1 MCRSENECRITCGDE
16 EKAEN
21 ETKSESAEGA
31 VRDIPGLYEG
41 FLACTVGEL
50 EGHILSARTREE
62 RIFYRTLLN
71 LRLRLDQEKIVGK
84 SLL

>member
-1 MCRSENECRITCGDE
+1 MCKEKNESDVILE
-16 EKAEN
+16 ESKAP
-21 ETKSESAEGA
+21 ESS
-31 VRDIPGLYEG
+31 LYEG
-41 FLACTVGEL
+41 FLSCTVGEL
-50 EGHILSARTREE
+50 EGHILSARSREE

>member
-1 MCRSENECRITCGDE
+1 MCFTETENKITDEMTESSERS
-16 EKAEN
+16 
-21 ETKSESAEGA
+21 
-31 VRDIPGLYEG
+31 LYEG
-41 FLACTVGEL
+41 FLSCSVSEL
-50 EGHILSARTREE
+50 EGHILSAESREE